1 MGSGDGLRL
10 EALICEEPGR
20 RQLLAAPVQASSAGH
35 ATARPSTWARTRSG
49 CGASVRSRSATGTA
63 EITASLLYECRQR
76 ISSILRSSS
85 HGESTRS
92 RTTSRS
98 MSDSGCASPRA
109 HEPKRKD
116 DAAAHRTVRV
126 DPRPQRWRS
135 RLDRRPRRAPNAP
148 GPPSPR
154 VRVPRRRLRSVHDLP
169 ATQSPD
175 VPCGRPGTQTRP
187 DAGPGRVVLQRFR
200 QRPEVQALQIE
211 HLYLLHPLDGV
222 DLPGDGP

>member
-63 EITASLLYECRQR
+63 EITASLLYECHQR

-98 MSDSGCASPRA
+98 MVEDHKQVDVGLRVRIPASPRA
-109 HEPKRKD
+109 KEEKTTQP
-116 DAAAHRTVRV
+116 RTV
-126 DPRPQRWRS
+126 QC
-135 RLDRRPRRAPNAP
+135 A
-148 GPPSPR
+148 
-154 VRVPRRRLRSVHDLP
+154 
-169 ATQSPD
+169 
-175 VPCGRPGTQTRP
+175 
-187 DAGPGRVVLQRFR
+187 
-200 QRPEVQALQIE
+200 
-211 HLYLLHPLDGV
+211 
-222 DLPGDGP
+222 